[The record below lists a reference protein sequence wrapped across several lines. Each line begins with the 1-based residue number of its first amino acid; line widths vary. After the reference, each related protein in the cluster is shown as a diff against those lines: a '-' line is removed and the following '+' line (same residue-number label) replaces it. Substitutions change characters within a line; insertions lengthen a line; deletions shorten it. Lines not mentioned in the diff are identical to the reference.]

1 MAFRLSLFKTP
12 KHRVFNYQPLF
23 YDPKKEELDNRVAK
37 AMAELEEEKRAK
49 RIAAGEDPRTREERL
64 YYPGRSI
71 RGSYQKALLGN
82 RRRAGD
88 NPWMRLIVIASIIAL
103 LVAAVYF
110 ADAVGFLL
118 RSVGIQ

>member
-1 MAFRLSLFKTP
+1 MAFRLSFFKTP

-23 YDPKKEELDNRVAK
+23 YDAQKEDLNMRVSQ
-37 AMAELEEEKRAK
+37 AMAEREAELRAK
-49 RIAAGEDPRTREERL
+49 KIAAGEDPRTREERL

-71 RGSYQKALLGN
+71 RGSYQKALVGN

-88 NPWMRLIVIASIIAL
+88 NRWMRLVILGSIIAL

-110 ADAVGFLL
+110 ADGIGLLL
-118 RSVGIQ
+118 RAVE